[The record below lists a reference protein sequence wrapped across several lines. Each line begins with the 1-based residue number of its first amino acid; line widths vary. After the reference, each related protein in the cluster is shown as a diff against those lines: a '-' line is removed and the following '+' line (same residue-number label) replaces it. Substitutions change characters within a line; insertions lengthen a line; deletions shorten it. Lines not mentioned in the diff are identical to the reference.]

1 MPTMKNTRF
10 TFLLRGGIA
19 AFGLLAATVLGAA
32 TVGEPAPAF
41 TLTDIAGKTVSLAD
55 FKGKTVVLEWVN
67 PECPF
72 VVKHYQKS
80 GNMPALQKAAVADG
94 VVWLQI
100 NSAAGGKQGDFGA
113 DKVNAWQEANHVAS
127 TDYFRDSDGKV
138 GKAYDA
144 KTTPHMFVVNAEGVL
159 VYNGAIDSIRSA
171 NPEDIAKADNYLTA
185 ALAAVKA
192 GKPVEKAVTQP
203 YGCSVKY

>member
-1 MPTMKNTRF
+1 MNSHRLPS
-10 TFLLRGGIA
+10 FLRAGIA
-19 AFGLLAATVLGAA
+19 AAGLFVAAVLGAA

-41 TLTDIAGKTVSLAD
+41 TLTDLDGKTHRLAD
-55 FKGKTVVLEWVN
+55 FKGKAVVLEWVN

-72 VVKHYQKS
+72 VVKHYEKS
-80 GNMPALQKAAVADG
+80 GNIPALQKAALADG

-100 NSAAGGKQGDFGA
+100 NSAAAGKQGDYEA
-113 DKVNAWQEANHVAS
+113 AKAKAWQEKNAVAAAA
-127 TDYFRDSDGKV
+127 YLRDSDGKV

-144 KTTPHMFVVNAEGVL
+144 KTTPHIFVINAEGTL
-159 VYNGAIDSIRSA
+159 VYNGAIDSIRSGNA
-171 NPEDIAKADNYLTA
+171 EDIAKADNYAKA

-203 YGCSVKY
+203 YGCAVKY